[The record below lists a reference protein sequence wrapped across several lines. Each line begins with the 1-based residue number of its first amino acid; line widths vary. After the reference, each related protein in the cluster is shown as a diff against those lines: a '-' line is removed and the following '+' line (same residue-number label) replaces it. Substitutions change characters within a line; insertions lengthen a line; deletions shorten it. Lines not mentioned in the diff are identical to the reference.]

1 MKPVTF
7 SKKQVTII
15 IGGVVLVIVVFVL
28 IFFGLRP
35 KTNTGPAVTLTVWG
49 TENSSALGSIFASYP
64 YGKVN
69 YVEVDAANY
78 AGRLLSA
85 LAAGTGPDVFEINNR
100 DLPKWKSVIVPLPT
114 SSTQF
119 GLLAL
124 QSEFPD
130 VVAQD
135 FVSKGQIYGL
145 PLSIDTLVMVYNK
158 DLLNSSGIAI
168 LPKTWNDFDTD
179 VARLRTVDA
188 QGKLT
193 QAAAAIGGSLAS
205 IPYASDL
212 LSLLMLQNGTQM
224 TSGGL
229 TAATFAGQ
237 DSGATGIAAFNFYL
251 QFANAASPYYTWN
264 DAMGNAIDSFVAGK
278 TAIIFAYQSDFAR
291 IRAKAPFLNVGIAP
305 VPQAEGVSVAV
316 NYPNY
321 DSFVVARAGQTA
333 AAWNLILY
341 LTTTPANAITYQSAT
356 GKPPALRTVIQGD
369 ANDPNLSVFALQAL
383 TARSWYEADAARID
397 TIFDAAIKN
406 VLSGAEDSIKALK
419 EAEAA
424 VTQLMR

>member
-1 MKPVTF
+1 MPKF

-15 IGGVVLVIVVFVL
+15 IGGAVLVIVVFFL
-28 IFFGLRP
+28 IFWGLRP
-35 KTNTGPAVTLTVWG
+35 STNTGPAVTLTVWG
-49 TENSSALGSIFASYP
+49 TENSTVLGSILASYP
-64 YGKVN
+64 YGKIN

-78 AGRLLSA
+78 ASRLLSA

-100 DLPKWKSVIVPLPT
+100 DLPKWKSAVAPFPT

-119 GLLAL
+119 NFLAL

-130 VVAQD
+130 VVARD
-135 FVSKGQIYGL
+135 FTSNGQIYGL

-158 DLLNSSGIAI
+158 DLLNSAGIAI
-168 LPKTWNDFDTD
+168 LPKTWDDFDAD
-179 VARLRTVDA
+179 VVRLRAVDA

-193 QAAAAIGGSLAS
+193 QAAAAIGGSLAGVPHAPD
-205 IPYASDL
+205 I

-224 TSGGL
+224 TNDGN

-237 DSGATGIAAFNFYL
+237 DSGATGIGAFNFYL
-251 QFANAASPYYTWN
+251 QFANAASPYYAWN
-264 DAMGNAIDSFVAGK
+264 DAMGNAVDSFVAGK

-305 VPQAEGVSVAV
+305 VPQAKGASIAV

-321 DSFVVARAGQTA
+321 DGFVAARTGQA
-333 AAWNLILY
+333 AVAWNLILY
-341 LTTTPANAITYQSAT
+341 LTTVPANATAYQNAT

-383 TARSWYEADAARID
+383 TARSWHEADAARID
-397 TIFDAAIKN
+397 AIFDTAIKN
-406 VLSGAEDSIKALK
+406 VLTGAEDSVRALK